1 MLAEPLNIF
10 LCENLTLDI
19 LLDFLQQEQ
28 PCIKPPIVGQIA
40 WGLVLEQIDVEN
52 KRCQVPVDMLIFVF
66 EICVWNSNN
75 FQAENFMPLKG
86 QKQSIK

>member
-28 PCIKPPIVGQIA
+28 PCIKPPIVGQI
-40 WGLVLEQIDVEN
+40 E
-52 KRCQVPVDMLIFVF
+52 
-66 EICVWNSNN
+66 
-75 FQAENFMPLKG
+75 
-86 QKQSIK
+86 